1 MRCFGLIGQSLSH
14 SFSADYFGSRFARE
28 KITNASYRL
37 FPMPDLTGF
46 RAFVESED
54 SLCGLNVTIPYK
66 EAIIPF
72 LDHLSDEAK
81 AVGAVNTIAID
92 RKGPHISLTGHNT
105 DTYGFSAALTPL
117 LQPHHTRALVLGTG
131 GAAKAVK
138 YVLAQKGIEAASV
151 SRTEGPGVYASYDAL
166 TPGDIAGFPIIIN
179 TSPVGMSPNIH
190 HAPPIPYEAIS
201 ARHLVFD
208 LIYNPDRTLFLSKAA
223 QQGAITENGL
233 KMLYLQADRAWEI
246 WSTLKM

>member
-1 MRCFGLIGQSLSH
+1 MRCFGLIGKSLSH
-14 SFSADYFGSRFARE
+14 SFSADYFGSRFERE
-28 KITNASYRL
+28 RITDASYQL
-37 FPMPDLTGF
+37 FPMSDLSGF
-46 RAFVESED
+46 RAFVESKE

-66 EAIIPF
+66 EVIIPF

-81 AVGAVNTIAID
+81 TVGAVNTIAIE
-92 RKGPHISLTGHNT
+92 RNRSHITLTGYNT

-138 YVLAQKGIEAASV
+138 YVLDQKGIEAASV
-151 SRTEGPGVYASYDAL
+151 SRNEGPGVYATYGSL
-166 TPGDIAGFPIIIN
+166 TPADIVHFPLIIN
-179 TSPVGMSPNIH
+179 TSPVGMSPNTDQ
-190 HAPPIPYEAIS
+190 APQIPYEAIS

-208 LIYNPDRTLFLSKAA
+208 LIYNPNLTLFLRKAA
-223 QQGAITENGL
+223 QQGATTENGL
-233 KMLYLQADRAWEI
+233 NMLHLQADRAWEI